1 LPPQKHKDKE
11 PMQFQP
17 GFYLDY
23 SIVDLSS
30 DDGKTVDPNGR
41 FYVYNPETIHPEYA
55 HNILLIHGYNADFFQ
70 ALNAGID
77 YFDALS
83 PQIQGKAN
91 FILIYWPGYVGE
103 THFTQAVHQTGASAP
118 NFSAAISYIL
128 SHSTAESPYFT
139 FIAHSL
145 GNGECAQTILY
156 LKDHYNL
163 APVKKF
169 IQLAPAINAN
179 AYLTD
184 FQQVPVLVPKITTYY
199 SPNDTVLKKDY
210 TLWNVSQLALSL
222 VGTNIKNIFV
232 KNKVVNPYYAMGYLG
247 PYGICP
253 QSVQKIDANS
263 ITDVAVNHGTYLTD
277 KKTY

>member
-1 LPPQKHKDKE
+1 
-11 PMQFQP
+11 MQFQP

-41 FYVYNPETIHPEYA
+41 FYVYNPDTIHPEYS
-55 HNILLIHGYNADFFQ
+55 HHIVLIQGYNTDFFQ

-77 YFDALS
+77 YFDVLK

-91 FILIYWPGYVGE
+91 FILIYWPGYVGKI
-103 THFTQAVHQTGASAP
+103 HFSQAVQHTGASAP

-128 SHSTAESPYFT
+128 SHSGAESPHFT

-145 GNGECAQTILY
+145 GNGECAQSILY
-156 LKDHYNL
+156 LKNHYNL

-179 AYLTD
+179 AYLKD
-184 FQQVPVLVPKITTYY
+184 FQQVPVLAPKVTTYY
-199 SPNDTVLKKDY
+199 SQSDMVLKNDY
-210 TLWNVSQLALSL
+210 TLWNEAQLALSL
-222 VGTNIKNIFV
+222 VGTNIKNFFV

-247 PYGICP
+247 LYGNCP
-253 QSVQKIDANS
+253 QSVQTIDANS
-263 ITDVAVNHGTYLTD
+263 ITDVAVDHGTYLTD
-277 KKTY
+277 KKLINDVAKWVNRP